1 MHKPV
6 EDGAIEQPS
15 AEAAEDFE
23 ALGSE
28 QGLIAEFWEFLLEN
42 KKFWMIPIML
52 VMIVLGVL
60 IAAGGTAAAPFI
72 YSLF

>member
-1 MHKPV
+1 MHKPADDAAV
-6 EDGAIEQPS
+6 EQPS
-15 AEAAEDFE
+15 ADGAEDFE
-23 ALGSE
+23 TLGSE

-42 KKFWMIPIML
+42 KKFWMIPIVL
-52 VMIVLGVL
+52 VMVVLGLL